1 MKRNFLVAAAGVGA
15 LLLLPQIGFSQ
26 SATYSS
32 TSETSRATESNPH
45 AMTNNTLAT
54 HGGEGMN
61 NPSQYGRANA
71 DYVRHEIA
79 KAKADGKNV
88 TMAENQYRSG
98 LNALNNGLNKEAAQ
112 HFDTALR
119 SVGVEPKVQGQNPG
133 ESLPGHPA
141 LPGSTHP

>member
-1 MKRNFLVAAAGVGA
+1 MKRNFLIAAAGIGA
-15 LLLLPQIGFSQ
+15 MLLLPAVGFSQ

-32 TSETSRATESNPH
+32 SSETTRAEANPH
-45 AMTNNTLAT
+45 AMTNNTLPT

-98 LNALNNGLNKEAAQ
+98 MNALNNGLNKEAAQ
-112 HFDTALR
+112 HFDSALR
-119 SVGVEPKVQGQNPG
+119 SVGVEPKTQGQNPG
-133 ESLPGHPA
+133 EALPGHPA
-141 LPGSTHP
+141 MPDSTHP